1 MYPTGGGGA
10 VGGYGAGTVVKAQHL
25 KANFSITVT
34 PILAATIPRS
44 DFFIIIFFL
53 MKKKTTTCRI
63 CKSEAAK
70 RDDASASGGNTL
82 WMRLLSTCRLDRCF
96 YPPHTPSL

>member
-34 PILAATIPRS
+34 PILAATIPRL

-53 MKKKTTTCRI
+53 NEEKNRQHAGYARVKRRNGTTP
-63 CKSEAAK
+63 
-70 RDDASASGGNTL
+70 
-82 WMRLLSTCRLDRCF
+82 RLLVVTHCG
-96 YPPHTPSL
+96 